1 MHFVELRFDK
11 FEKVHK
17 NLKQK
22 KAADFDDLSKILLLM
37 HIKA

>member
-11 FEKVHK
+11 FEKVH
-17 NLKQK
+17 K